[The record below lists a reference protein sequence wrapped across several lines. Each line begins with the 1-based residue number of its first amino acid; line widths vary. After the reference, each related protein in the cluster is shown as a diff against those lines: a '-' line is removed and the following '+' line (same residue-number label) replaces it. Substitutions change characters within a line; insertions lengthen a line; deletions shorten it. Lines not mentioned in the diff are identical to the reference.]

1 MSLLPP
7 DSYTQLYSE
16 ADEQALRASDEL
28 TEELCPL
35 YHALGRIETRY
46 TESETIGKGGMKE
59 VYRVYDERTERHVAL
74 TRPKKGI
81 PVARFDAF
89 LREAH
94 MTARLE
100 HPNIIKLFDMG
111 IDDHDGPFFTM
122 ELKTGPSLRKVL
134 SNLRAGKDIESYP
147 YQRRL
152 SIILR
157 ICEAIS
163 YAHSQRVLHL
173 DLKPENIQ
181 IGNFGEVQ
189 VCDWGM
195 GQIERGDTEEH
206 LSVSLLDPDLYGDQL
221 EAVVKGTPGYMAPE
235 QEDPRSTKTAQTEI
249 YSIGCLLYEL
259 ATLERPSA
267 REKNPP
273 ESRAL
278 AAIVEKACAPLP
290 HDRYLSVNAMQEDIR
305 RHLDGF
311 SPRVESTG
319 FFREAR
325 RFYRRNRQP
334 CLLTFF
340 FSSLLLIAGIWFTQQ
355 LRESYRETSEAL
367 SQSEQSLKRTQI
379 ALTNLEQERV
389 FSSVLLDQTTGDDP
403 GDAILL
409 FHNLMIDEAITENAI
424 ENSLEFM
431 DRSLQKNP
439 SSENPLWTQKGFILF
454 ITQRFSAAEPCYQKR
469 PGNRRDLMEMI
480 PDFSGLVREDGL
492 LPAPDLIR
500 LLKRLGSGEKTRSEL
515 IEKMVIYDCLHR
527 KSLVDQGEIIK
538 AVLMISNPQWEK
550 PIFTYSPQRRHLRI
564 GGERLKTL
572 YRPFGNLTAESR
584 GPALSLL
591 RLLNL
596 RSLDLRGSELS
607 SMNELNGMVLEIL
620 DLRKCPISELPALQK
635 MTSLRE
641 LTVEPEKLSKGQLKM
656 IPEWVDL
663 KFED

>member
-1 MSLLPP
+1 MSPLSP

-16 ADEQALRASDEL
+16 ADEQLPRDSEEL

-46 TESETIGKGGMKE
+46 TEPEQIGKGGMKE

-81 PVARFDAF
+81 PLARYDAF

-94 MTARLE
+94 ITARLE

-111 IDDHDGPFFTM
+111 IDEYHRPFFTM
-122 ELKTGPSLRKVL
+122 ELKTGPSLRRIL
-134 SNLRAGKDIESYP
+134 SNLRTGKDLNDYP

-157 ICEAIS
+157 ICEAVS
-163 YAHSQRVLHL
+163 YAHSKRVLHL

-181 IGNFGEVQ
+181 VGNFGEVQ

-195 GQIERGDTEEH
+195 GEIERGDTEEH
-206 LSVSLLDPDLYGDQL
+206 LSISLLDPDLYGDQL

-235 QEDPRSTKTAQTEI
+235 QENPRSTKTAQTEI
-249 YSIGCLLYEL
+249 YSLGCLLYEL
-259 ATLERPSA
+259 ATLEKPGA
-267 REKNPP
+267 RESKPP

-278 AAIVEKACAPLP
+278 AAIVEKACAPSP
-290 HDRYLSVNAMQEDIR
+290 ADRYSSVNAMQDDIR
-305 RHLDGF
+305 LHLDGF

-355 LRESYRETSEAL
+355 LRESYQKTSEAL
-367 SQSEQSLKRTQI
+367 STSEQSLKRTQV
-379 ALTNLEQERV
+379 ALTNLEQERA
-389 FSSVLLDQTTGDDP
+389 FSSVLLDQTTGDDLD
-403 GDAILL
+403 DATLL
-409 FHNLMIDEAITENAI
+409 FHHLMIDEEITLKAI
-424 ENSLEFM
+424 ENSLQFI

-439 SSENPLWTQKGFILF
+439 SATNPLWTQKGFILF
-454 ITQRFSAAEPCYQKR
+454 ITQRFSEAEACYQKR
-469 PGNRRDLMEMI
+469 SGIQGDLLKLI
-480 PDFSGLVREDGL
+480 PEFSGLVREDGL

-500 LLKRLGSGEKTRSEL
+500 LLQRTGTGEKKRTEL
-515 IEKMVIYDCLHR
+515 VEKMVIYDCLHR
-527 KSLVDQGEIIK
+527 KSLADQGRIIK
-538 AVLMISNPQWEK
+538 SVLKLSNPQWK
-550 PIFTYSPQRRHLRI
+550 NPIFEYSPQQQHLHI
-564 GGERLKTL
+564 SGEGLKSF
-572 YRPFGNLTAESR
+572 YRPFGNFTNESR

-596 RSLDLRGSELS
+596 RTLDIQNTKL
-607 SMNELNGMVLEIL
+607 SMNQLNGMTLTSL
-620 DLRKCPISELPALQK
+620 DIRDCDISELPALQK
-635 MTSLRE
+635 MTSLRKIKIK
-641 LTVEPEKLSKGQLKM
+641 PNQLNAAQLLM
-656 IPEWVDL
+656 IPEGVEL
-663 KFED
+663 KYGN